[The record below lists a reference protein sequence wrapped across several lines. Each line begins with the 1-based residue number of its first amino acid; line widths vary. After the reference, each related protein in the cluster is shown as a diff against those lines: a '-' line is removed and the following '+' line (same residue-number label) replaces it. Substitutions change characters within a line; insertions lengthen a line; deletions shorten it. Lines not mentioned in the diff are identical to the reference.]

1 MGKVSNN
8 VKDEKTDTEIKEGT
22 LDGVLK
28 ELGISKVKLAKF
40 LGVSRQMI
48 YNYLELDDI
57 NKWPK
62 DKKVLLLNLLGIKS
76 SDELST
82 IKINTDYIAEVES
95 RLNTIC
101 SEEEVQ
107 QAPDTTNTLLSGLGK
122 KEQELLINIIDLLR
136 EKLED
141 PNDSDG
147 HNTVQYLYHFLQ
159 SIDTSKVLKY
169 ILGYVAK
176 EAGFVKPM
184 EFAFNEEE
192 QFIFESI
199 MYSAFVLYNSG
210 GASKTKLAECHKRFT
225 NQIEHKREEKL
236 SRTLELNNIKVM
248 ALKELGYTEINE
260 HNATEVFEKIA
271 EIQSRKVGN

>member
-1 MGKVSNN
+1 MEHLNS
-8 VKDEKTDTEIKEGT
+8 
-22 LDGVLK
+22 LLK

-62 DKKVLLLNLLGIKS
+62 DKKVLLLNLLGVKTPEEIYHIKV
-76 SDELST
+76 D
-82 IKINTDYIAEVES
+82 TDYISDVEI
-95 RLNTIC
+95 RLNSIC
-101 SEEEVQ
+101 NDN
-107 QAPDTTNTLLSGLGK
+107 DTSANIEGANAILSGLNK
-122 KEQELLINIIDLLR
+122 KDQELLFNIIDLLK

-141 PNDSDG
+141 PNDDDG
-147 HNTVQYLYHFLQ
+147 HNTVKYLYHFIQ
-159 SIDTSKVLKY
+159 SIDTSKELKY

-176 EAGFVKPM
+176 ETGFVKPL

-225 NQIEHKREEKL
+225 NQIEQKMEEKL
-236 SRTLELNNIKVM
+236 SRTLELNNIKTL

-260 HNATEVFEKIA
+260 HNAAEVFEKIA

>member
-1 MGKVSNN
+1 M
-8 VKDEKTDTEIKEGT
+8 EK
-22 LDGVLK
+22 LDSILK

-76 SDELST
+76 AEELSS
-82 IKINTDYIAEVES
+82 IKIDTDYISEVEV
-95 RLNTIC
+95 RLNSIC
-101 SEEEVQ
+101 NENDSLSNV
-107 QAPDTTNTLLSGLGK
+107 DSSNSLLAGLGK
-122 KEQELLINIIDLLR
+122 KEQELLINIIDLLK
-136 EKLED
+136 EKLD
-141 PNDSDG
+141 DRNDTDG
-147 HNTVQYLYHFLQ
+147 HYTVQYLYHFLQ
-159 SIDTSKVLKY
+159 SVETNKVLKY

-184 EFAFNEEE
+184 EFVFNEEE

-225 NQIEHKREEKL
+225 NQIEQKREEKL
-236 SRTLELNNIKVM
+236 SRTLELNNIKVL

-260 HNATEVFEKIA
+260 HNAAEVFEKIA

>member
-1 MGKVSNN
+1 M
-8 VKDEKTDTEIKEGT
+8 ER
-22 LDGVLK
+22 LDNILK

-76 SDELST
+76 AEELAN
-82 IKINTDYIAEVES
+82 IKIDTDYIAEVEV
-95 RLNTIC
+95 RLNSIC
-101 SEEEVQ
+101 NNN
-107 QAPDTTNTLLSGLGK
+107 DTVSNVESTNSLLTGLDK
-122 KEQELLINIIDLLR
+122 KEQELLISIIDLLK
-136 EKLED
+136 EKLDD
-141 PNDSDG
+141 PNDTDG
-147 HNTVQYLYHFLQ
+147 HNTVEYLYHFLQ
-159 SIDTSKVLKY
+159 SVDTSKELKY

-176 EAGFVKPM
+176 ETGFVKPM
-184 EFAFNEEE
+184 EFVFNEEE

-225 NQIEHKREEKL
+225 NQIEQKREEKL
-236 SRTLELNNIKVM
+236 SRTLELNNIKVL

-260 HNATEVFEKIA
+260 HNAAEVFEKIA